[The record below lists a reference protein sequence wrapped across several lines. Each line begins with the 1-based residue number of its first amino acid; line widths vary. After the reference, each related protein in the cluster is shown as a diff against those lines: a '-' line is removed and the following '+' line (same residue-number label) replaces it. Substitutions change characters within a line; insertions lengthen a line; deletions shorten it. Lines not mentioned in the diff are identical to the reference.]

1 MSILYN
7 IAVMRDNS
15 RSEIQPCWGSFVAL
29 SLAYVHCHPF
39 TLETFVCQPS
49 SNQATQY
56 RAFDVAQAGM
66 ALPPSFANSFWTAD
80 FSLEPL
86 LDKLEAGTYENQ
98 ELLRFIGVRVAG
110 LQDGVSD
117 CY

>member
-1 MSILYN
+1 
-7 IAVMRDNS
+7 
-15 RSEIQPCWGSFVAL
+15 
-29 SLAYVHCHPF
+29 
-39 TLETFVCQPS
+39 
-49 SNQATQY
+49 
-56 RAFDVAQAGM
+56 M